1 MFEKSICTHERCP
14 LIYENA
20 NWEMRRRRHIDDFTR
35 QGGVSAGG
43 IRNERY
49 SIRSNTVDYGQYSRK
64 SALEYLM
71 RGQEWPQTL
80 IDRSMNHGLS

>member
-49 SIRSNTVDYGQYSRK
+49 SIRSNTVDYGASTLGNRPWSISCAGKNGRK
-64 SALEYLM
+64 
-71 RGQEWPQTL
+71 P
-80 IDRSMNHGLS
+80 